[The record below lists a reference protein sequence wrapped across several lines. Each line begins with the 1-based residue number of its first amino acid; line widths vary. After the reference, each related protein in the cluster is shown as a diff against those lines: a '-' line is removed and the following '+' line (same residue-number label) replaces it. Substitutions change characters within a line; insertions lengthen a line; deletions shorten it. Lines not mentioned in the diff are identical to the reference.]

1 MITKHPQSKTGANF
15 AVADFGGFEKLRQYV
30 FEPAEVPVSME
41 GKVFLKQV
49 LQLTSSEI
57 SLNNLP
63 PNKSVP
69 FYHTHRVNEEIYIFV
84 QGQGEFQVDGTVF
97 AVNEGTIVRVDP
109 AGERCI
115 RNISGSQDLCY
126 IVIQS
131 QHNSYPFHTIE
142 DGTALS
148 KRVSWVGKQRI

>member
-1 MITKHPQSKTGANF
+1 MTTKQPQAKTGENF
-15 AVADFGGFEKLRQYV
+15 AMADFGGFQQLRQYV
-30 FEPAEVPVSME
+30 FEPAEVPVSVE
-41 GKVFLKQV
+41 GKIFLKQV
-49 LQLTSSEI
+49 LDLTSAEI

-63 PNKSVP
+63 PNKSIP

-84 QGQGEFQVDGTVF
+84 QGEGEFQVDQVMFGVR
-97 AVNEGTIVRVDP
+97 EGTIIRVDP

-115 RNISGSQDLCY
+115 RNISDTQDLCY

-131 QHNSYPFHTIE
+131 QHNSYLFHTIQ
-142 DGTALS
+142 DGTALK